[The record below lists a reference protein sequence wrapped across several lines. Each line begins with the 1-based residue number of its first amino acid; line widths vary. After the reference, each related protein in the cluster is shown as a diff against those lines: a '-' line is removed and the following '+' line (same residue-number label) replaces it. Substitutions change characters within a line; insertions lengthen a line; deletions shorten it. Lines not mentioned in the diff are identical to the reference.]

1 VADRLAAA
9 PRPGPVRRP
18 RHPRLRR
25 AVPALVMMLVLAGIA
40 GATWWKVADRRQAA
54 QAADACQSAALL
66 DPHTVKVRVYNN
78 GDAQGLART
87 VAGQL
92 SRRGFVVLSTAN
104 DPLKDR
110 RPISTAW
117 AEVRYGKAGAGQAKL
132 VAAHVPYAKLVRDGR
147 KDTAVDL
154 ALGPKFQRLANTQE
168 LAKKMAALK
177 ADRTTAPSAQG
188 IVAMAAKPAC

>member
-1 VADRLAAA
+1 MADQLASS
-9 PRPGPVRRP
+9 RPGPVRRP

-25 AVPALVMMLVLAGIA
+25 AVPALAMMLVLAGIA
-40 GATWWKVADRRQAA
+40 ATGWWKVVDRRQAA
-54 QAADACQSAALL
+54 AAAGACTTAALV

-92 SRRGFVVLSTAN
+92 TRRGFVVLATAN

-110 RPISTAW
+110 RPISTGW
-117 AEVRYGKAGAGQAKL
+117 AEVRYGSAGARQARL
-132 VAAHVPYAKLVRDGR
+132 VAAHVPFARLVRDGR

-154 ALGPKFQRLANTQE
+154 ALGSRFQRLSDPRE
-168 LAKKMAALK
+168 LAEKMAAL
-177 ADRTTAPSAQG
+177 RGAQAQRVQG
-188 IVAMAAKPAC
+188 VVALPAAPAC